1 MVLVCDPPPVV
12 LLRERSVSVQAAED
26 AEQELRSAEAA
37 AVEQERKSKEEA
49 LQAAAAAD
57 LKLKMN

>member
-1 MVLVCDPPPVV
+1 
-12 LLRERSVSVQAAED
+12 VQAAED